1 MNNFLANDFLFDT
14 FNSARIRTKPRFM
27 DITMYGEYVA
37 DELKFW
43 STTYKNIGI
52 TKSFVYEDGKLHD
65 ELKIAYSIFKP
76 KNITKLIPTII
87 LFHGVPVNR
96 REWYDVAILL
106 SRFMRVVTIDLL
118 GMGDSSKPLDFE
130 DDNGNS
136 YWNWGNHASIYKH
149 MIENFKISNPNWFI
163 NGKLFMG
170 ANDWGAGIVQKYVE
184 MYGNEDLHGALIAS
198 AISLDGY
205 WVQHIGSLKALKDLP
220 YPSDTFNIETV
231 RFQGVL
237 TSLLETMFH
246 RTSDIQNQYSMALLQ
261 DPYVEISYSDVN
273 KNPDNT
279 IYKSHSVRVLAQQ
292 ASYSLG
298 NGELLPYHSIKNPNG
313 ILFTKYNIPILMLW
327 GKNDKMMPEGQ
338 AQKFSNIFHVV
349 NYIRRINGIS
359 SNLTFRKR
367 IIKDAGHF
375 AASDQPEIF
384 SDNVI
389 HWIRDIIGPEH
400 MNTAYVGIT
409 EIARQDEEHVISSL
423 NNLMSSV
430 TSLHA

>member
-1 MNNFLANDFLFDT
+1 MSQLKIDDFLFDT
-14 FNSARIRTKPRFM
+14 FNSERIRTKPRFLN
-27 DITMYGEYVA
+27 ISLYGDYVA
-37 DELKFW
+37 DELEFW
-43 STTYKNIGI
+43 EINYADIGLN
-52 TKSFVYEDGKLHD
+52 KSFIDEDGKMHD
-65 ELKIAYSIFKP
+65 SLKIAYSTFEP
-76 KNITKLIPTII
+76 ENITKKIPTII

-106 SRFMRVVTIDLL
+106 SRFMRVVTVDLL

-130 DDNGNS
+130 SDDGHS
-136 YWNWGNHASIYKH
+136 YWKWGVHASIYNH
-149 MIENFKISNPNWFI
+149 MINDFKISKPDWFI
-163 NGKLFMG
+163 DGKIFMG
-170 ANDWGAGIVQKYVE
+170 ANDWGTGMVQKYVE
-184 MYGNEDLHGALIAS
+184 MFGEEDLHGALIAS

-220 YPSDTFNIETV
+220 YPSDTFAVESV

-246 RTSDIQNQYSMALLQ
+246 RTSDIQNQYSMALMQ

-279 IYKSHSVRVLAQQ
+279 IYKNHSIRVLAQQ
-292 ASYSLG
+292 ASYALG
-298 NGELLPYHSIKNPNG
+298 NGELLPHHSTKNPNG
-313 ILFTKYNIPILMLW
+313 IYFSQFNIPILMIW

-338 AQKFSNIFHVV
+338 VHKFANIFHVI
-349 NYIRRINGIS
+349 NYAKHINNME
-359 SNLTFRKR
+359 SNLSFTKR

-384 SDNVI
+384 ADSVI
-389 HWIRDIIGPEH
+389 YWIRDIIGPEYL
-400 MNTAYVGIT
+400 NTAYVGMT

-423 NNLMSSV
+423 NKIYRKK
-430 TSLHA
+430 